1 MKKFNLLTVFLSSA
15 VLLFTLLT
23 NSLLGQSQVKK
34 ALLIGVGNYPET
46 GGWASINSANDIK
59 LVKTALESQGFIA
72 ENIAEIS
79 DSKATRQGIL
89 SSIKNDLLPKVKAGD
104 MVYFQFSGHG
114 QQRPDKDGDEIDG
127 LDECIVPYDSPKK
140 FQAGVYEGENLITD
154 DELNQNLTKIREKIG
169 PNGQLLVVLDACH
182 SGTGTR
188 GAVLARG
195 TTEVMASDEY
205 LKKNQEVVLK
215 KDNNDLQHQA
225 TSPGSSAK
233 LSPMV
238 AFFGSAQ
245 NQLNYEMTTETGEHF
260 GSLTYTLS
268 KWLVKAKPEESYR
281 ALYDK
286 IRVEMSVIAPLQQP
300 QAEGELDL
308 EIANGKLLGKASYFQ
323 ATNIFSETECS
334 INTGELNGVF
344 KGSEV
349 ALFPPDTR
357 DIDHAKPYATG
368 KITKSFPTV
377 STVTLD
383 SAIDKSIIKSSWIY
397 VTQKNLGVISISL
410 GVFVDDIDLA
420 KQIEDIVFSKPYIK
434 KDQLA
439 PKISVHYVSHSNT
452 EGAIV
457 LRTFDNY
464 TLDSILVN
472 KIQLPK
478 SFTFK
483 VHKKLKEYL
492 HGDFIRKLELEG
504 SDIKVSFKIIPVDSI
519 IDEKDVDNL
528 RSLNIDDSGSKK
540 LSLNAKVKILIINE
554 GIKPA
559 YFTLLD
565 VQPDNVIHVLLPT
578 GSSTPEE
585 MRILPDQKMLFPVE
599 FEIGVPL
606 GNEVFKLISSDKP
619 IDLKA
624 TLGTRGGV
632 QQSPFEKLFNETKSE
647 DLMQTRGRRPVSIP
661 ISDINIYS
669 DSFII
674 VK

>member
-1 MKKFNLLTVFLSSA
+1 MKNINSFVFFLYSLTL
-15 VLLFTLLT
+15 VLTFAIT
-23 NSLLGQSQVKK
+23 SVSGQGQTKK
-34 ALLIGVGNYPET
+34 AMLIGVGSYPES

-59 LVKTALESQGFIA
+59 LIKTALESQGFKA
-72 ENIAEIS
+72 EHIAEIS

-89 SSIKNDLLPKVKAGD
+89 AAIKNDLLPKVKAGD

-140 FQAGVYEGENLITD
+140 FKPGVYEGENLITD
-154 DELNQNLTKIREKIG
+154 DELNQNLTQIREKLG

-188 GAVLARG
+188 GSVARG
-195 TTEVMASDEY
+195 TTEVMASEEY
-205 LKKNQEVVLK
+205 LKRNQQVVLK
-215 KDNNDLQHQA
+215 KDNNELQQKG
-225 TSPGSSAK
+225 TVTNSVK

-245 NQLNYEMTTETGEHF
+245 NQLNYEMTTETGEHY
-260 GSLTYTLS
+260 GSLTYALS

-308 EIANGKLLGKASYFQ
+308 EIANGKLLGKASYYQ
-323 ATNIFSETECS
+323 AVNVFSETELS

-357 DIDHAKPYATG
+357 DLDHAKPFVTG
-368 KITKSFPTV
+368 KITKSFPT
-377 STVTLD
+377 SSSVTLD
-383 SAIDKSIIKSSWIY
+383 SAIDKNIIKSSWIY
-397 VTQKNLGVISISL
+397 ITQKNLGVISLRIGIDIADPDL
-410 GVFVDDIDLA
+410 GR
-420 KQIEDIVFSKPYIK
+420 QIEDILFSKPYLV
-434 KDQLA
+434 KDLQA
-439 PKISVHYVSHSNT
+439 PKIWVSYVPHSDT
-452 EGAIV
+452 DGALVIKT
-457 LRTFDNY
+457 LDHY
-464 TLDSILVN
+464 TLDSIAIY
-472 KIQLPK
+472 KAQLPK
-478 SFTFK
+478 SLSFK
-483 VHKKLKEYL
+483 IHKKLKEYL

-504 SDIKVSFKIIPVDSI
+504 SDIKVSFKIIPLDSI
-519 IDEKDVDNL
+519 VDEKDVDNL
-528 RSLNIDDSGSKK
+528 KYLNVDISGSKQ
-540 LSLNAKVKILIINE
+540 LSLSTKVKILIVNE

-565 VQPDNVIHVLLPT
+565 VQPDNVINVLLPSGAAT
-578 GSSTPEE
+578 RKRCGS
-585 MRILPDQKMLFPVE
+585 LPDQKILFPVE

-647 DLMQTRGRRPVSIP
+647 DSMQTRGGKPVSFP
-661 ISDINIYS
+661 MSEINIYS

-674 VK
+674 IK